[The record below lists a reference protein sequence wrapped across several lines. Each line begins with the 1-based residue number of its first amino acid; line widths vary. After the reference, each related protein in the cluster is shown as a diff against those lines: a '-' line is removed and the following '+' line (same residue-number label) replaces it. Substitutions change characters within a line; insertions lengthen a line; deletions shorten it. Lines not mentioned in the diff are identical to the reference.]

1 MERLPE
7 GNSERGK
14 YAGQIMSECESVLWQ
29 LEELDRATAMAEQD
43 FMRFKVDANE
53 LASRKRWTA
62 ATKTAVSHLNA
73 KALAVIE
80 ARKARGGGGYGGEG
94 SRLDDAIGQAN
105 DAYLNQ
111 QTDQQQL
118 LMQRQDVDL
127 DDISASINRIGQV
140 GLTIGEEL
148 ETQGKM
154 LDDLEQDVEG
164 TKSRLQAA
172 QRKMN
177 QARSGEGRR
186 KRGMGWW
193 LLGLFSGNGRGVGQ
207 ENTPPSRVKYSFVTP
222 ARARAARADRR
233 RVKSQF
239 RSSISRDAVH
249 ASACFAFASVETTTG
264 VWVRVRMCAPMLP
277 LQSGVEEGWYQGAT
291 RHHRHPHSA
300 AHHPLPHRVHVKGT

>member
-1 MERLPE
+1 MGDVNDPFYLVKDDIQDSVNKVKEIGERMERLPE

-14 YAGQIMSECESVLWQ
+14 YAGQIASECASVLWQ

-62 ATKTAVSHLNA
+62 ATKATVSDLDA
-73 KALAVIE
+73 KAKAVID
-80 ARKARGGGGYGGEG
+80 ARKARGGGYSGEG
-94 SRLDDAIGQAN
+94 SRLDGAIGQQN
-105 DAYLNQ
+105 DGYLNSQ
-111 QTDQQQL
+111 GDQQQL

-164 TKSRLQAA
+164 TNSRLQAA

-177 QARSGEGRR
+177 QVLKKAGTKGQLAIIAVLTA
-186 KRGMGWW
+186 
-193 LLGLFSGNGRGVGQ
+193 LLIILFL
-207 ENTPPSRVKYSFVTP
+207 
-222 ARARAARADRR
+222 
-233 RVKSQF
+233 
-239 RSSISRDAVH
+239 I
-249 ASACFAFASVETTTG
+249 AF
-264 VWVRVRMCAPMLP
+264 M
-277 LQSGVEEGWYQGAT
+277 
-291 RHHRHPHSA
+291 
-300 AHHPLPHRVHVKGT
+300 

>member
-1 MERLPE
+1 MGDVNDPFYLVKEEIQESVNKVTAAGERMERLPE

-14 YAGQIMSECESVLWQ
+14 YAGQITSECESVLWQ

-62 ATKTAVSHLNA
+62 STKTAVSHLNA

-105 DAYLNQ
+105 DGYLNQ

-177 QARSGEGRR
+177 QARSGEGGKEARD
-186 KRGMGWW
+186 
-193 LLGLFSGNGRGVGQ
+193 GV
-207 ENTPPSRVKYSFVTP
+207 V
-222 ARARAARADRR
+222 
-233 RVKSQF
+233 
-239 RSSISRDAVH
+239 
-249 ASACFAFASVETTTG
+249 AF
-264 VWVRVRMCAPMLP
+264 
-277 LQSGVEEGWYQGAT
+277 GAF
-291 RHHRHPHSA
+291 
-300 AHHPLPHRVHVKGT
+300 